1 MPWRGPSEPGEYP
14 TLGYEAADWI
24 EAHCVIP
31 DGDHLGEPYLLT
43 DEMVRWL
50 LRYYRLRPTPDG
62 GARFLYRGGQ
72 LMRVQK
78 WGKGPFAGSQTLLE
92 AFGPVRFDGW
102 DSYGEPVGKPWP
114 TPWVQLAAVSED
126 QTDNTYLAVY
136 EMAAR
141 GAVANIPGV
150 DIGVEDINLPSGGK
164 IEPVTSA
171 GRTRLG
177 QRLTFAVQ
185 DETHLWTPTS
195 GGKLLAANMRRN
207 LAGMGGRW
215 METTNAYDPAEASV
229 AQVTHEGAAPDVLLD
244 VRTGPSVV
252 SLNDRPELLKA
263 LAHRYGDSWWVD
275 LERIADEIADPGTDE
290 SDARRFFLNE
300 FVAGTRAFVDPLAV
314 DLLVRDDTDKLRAG
328 DTISLGFDGAKYDD
342 ATVLIATR
350 IRDGRQ
356 FEIRSWEK
364 PKDVKGAWKVPGP
377 EVDGVVRNCFAVYDV
392 LYLIADPWK
401 WQDYLDAWAGDF
413 GERVVEFPTNVQQRM
428 DRAIERYLTAFKTGE
443 ITYDHRGEVLLQH
456 LKNAVLSKGSKKR
469 ARDEDDTD
477 PLATHYLK
485 LAKRKKTLKID
496 AAVAAVLSWYGR
508 AMAIKDGALESADV
522 ADQVW

>member
-1 MPWRGPSEPGEYP
+1 MPWRGPSEPGEFP
-14 TLGYEAADWI
+14 TLGYGVADWI
-24 EAHCVIP
+24 ESHCVIP
-31 DGDHLGEPYLLT
+31 DGDHQGDPFLLT
-43 DEMVRWL
+43 AEMLRWL
-50 LRYYRLRPTPDG
+50 IHYYRLTPTPDG
-62 GARFLYRGGQ
+62 KARFRYRGGQ

-78 WGKGPFAGSQTLLE
+78 WGKGPFAGSQTLAE
-92 AFGPVRFDGW
+92 GFAAVRFDGW
-102 DSYGEPVGKPWP
+102 DAYGEPVGRPWP
-114 TPWVQLAAVSED
+114 TPWIQLAAVSED

-141 GAVANIPGV
+141 GEVANIPGV

-215 METTNAYDPAEASV
+215 METTNAYDPAEGSV
-229 AQVTHEGAAPDVLLD
+229 AQVTHEGRAQDVLID
-244 VRTGPSVV
+244 VRTGEPVAD
-252 SLNDRPELLKA
+252 LGDRDALIAALLD
-263 LAHRYGDSWWVD
+263 RYGDSYWVD
-275 LERIADEIADPGTDE
+275 VERIADEVADPGTDE
-290 SDARRFFLNE
+290 ADARRFFLNE
-300 FVAGTRAFVDPLAV
+300 FVAGTRSFLDAQQVDFYTLEADPI
-314 DLLVRDDTDKLRAG
+314 RPG
-328 DTISLGFDGAKYDD
+328 DAITLGFDGAKTDD
-342 ATVLIATR
+342 TTAMIGTR

-356 FEIRSWEK
+356 FEVGVWQRPENAEK
-364 PKDVKGAWKVPGP
+364 GWKVSGVL
-377 EVDGVVRNCFAVYDV
+377 VDQAVRAAFDTYDV
-392 LYLIADPWK
+392 WFLYADPWK
-401 WQDYLDAWAGDF
+401 WQDYLDAWAAEWPDK
-413 GERVVEFPTNVQQRM
+413 VVEFATNVQQRM

-443 ITYDHRGEVLLQH
+443 ISYDLEADILRQH

-477 PLATHYLK
+477 PLSTHYLK

-496 AAVAAVLSWYGR
+496 CAVAAVLGWVGR
-508 AMAIKDGALESADV
+508 AQAIKDGALETHNV
-522 ADQVW
+522 ADSVW